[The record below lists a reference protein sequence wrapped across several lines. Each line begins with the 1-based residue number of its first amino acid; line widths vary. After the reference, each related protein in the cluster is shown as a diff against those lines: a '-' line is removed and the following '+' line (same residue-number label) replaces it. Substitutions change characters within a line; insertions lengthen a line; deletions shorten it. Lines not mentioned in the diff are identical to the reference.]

1 MIIIGV
7 LLVAAA
13 VVFGVDLIVKNHH
26 AHMIS
31 PVVFGHSLG
40 LTSEAALFILGAITG
55 AAILLGLA
63 LIVAGMRYR
72 RNRNVRRSGEI
83 GAVNG
88 TRGERQNLTTDYEN
102 APSELGRERE
112 PNSSRSTTYAAP
124 TQGAVSAGGASPR
137 DSQSNFDTT

>member
-72 RNRNVRRSGEI
+72 RNRNRPAFAAKLGLSM
-83 GAVNG
+83 
-88 TRGERQNLTTDYEN
+88 
-102 APSELGRERE
+102 APG
-112 PNSSRSTTYAAP
+112 
-124 TQGAVSAGGASPR
+124 VSAR
-137 DSQSNFDTT
+137 I

>member
-13 VVFGVDLIVKNHH
+13 VVFGVDLILKNHH

-55 AAILLGLA
+55 AAVLFGLA
-63 LIVAGMRYR
+63 LVVAGMRYR
-72 RNRNVRRSGEI
+72 RIRVVRRRGEL

-112 PNSSRSTTYAAP
+112 PTSSHSMTPADP

-137 DSQSNFDTT
+137 DSRSRFDTM

>member
-13 VVFGVDLIVKNHH
+13 VVFGVDLILKNHH

-40 LTSEAALFILGAITG
+40 LTNEAALFILGAITG
-55 AAILLGLA
+55 AAVLFGLA

-72 RNRNVRRSGEI
+72 RIRVVRRPGGL

-88 TRGERQNLTTDYEN
+88 TRGARQNLTTDYEN

-112 PNSSRSTTYAAP
+112 PNSSRSMTYAAP

-137 DSQSNFDTT
+137 DSQSNFDAT